1 MDKTMV
7 DFSISRKLFDKTFG
21 FVERSLDIRTLN
33 NKVLSSNIANAETPD
48 YHAKEVPFQKILDK
62 TMDTSPTIG
71 LKRTHPRH
79 LPEDLEE
86 DPGVESTKEPV
97 DIDKEMAKLA
107 ENNIMFQ
114 AGVQTLVKK
123 FEALKFTIIDTGR

>member
-1 MDKTMV
+1 MA
-7 DFSISRKLFDKTFG
+7 DFSISRKLFDQTFG
-21 FVERSLDIRTLN
+21 FIGRSLDIRTLN

-48 YHAKEVPFQKILDK
+48 YHAKELPFQKVLEES
-62 TMDTSPTIG
+62 MEGSLNIG

-79 LPEDLEE
+79 LPEVLEE
-86 DPGVESTKEPV
+86 DPRVESTKEAV
-97 DIDKEMAKLA
+97 DIDREMAKLA